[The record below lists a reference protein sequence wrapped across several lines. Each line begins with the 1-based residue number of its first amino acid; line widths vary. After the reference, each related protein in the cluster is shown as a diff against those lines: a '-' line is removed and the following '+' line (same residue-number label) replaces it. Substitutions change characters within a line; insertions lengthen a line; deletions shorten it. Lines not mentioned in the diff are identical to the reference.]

1 MILEVRNDM
10 NYLGKTISEGHNR
23 REGTINIIAGDLCRN
38 PGDITDENL
47 SRLYLAICAEQL
59 RRSDDADYAAA
70 YPEDNYDTATE
81 HSEVISAYQ
90 GKAFPCRWNSSNKK
104 DGE

>member
-10 NYLGKTISEGHNR
+10 NYHGKTFSEGHR
-23 REGTINIIAGDLCRN
+23 RPMINIIAGDLCRN
-38 PGDITDENL
+38 PGDITDENM

-59 RRSDDADYAAA
+59 RRKDDADYAAA

-81 HSEVISAYQ
+81 HSEVIAAYH
-90 GKAFPCRWNSSNKK
+90 
-104 DGE
+104 GE